1 MTNLLTTLSL
11 SIQTKLSDFK
21 VSMVFVEY
29 GELNVTSEWDLD
41 YSFIEAI
48 EKELGL

>member
-1 MTNLLTTLSL
+1 MENLLTTLSL
-11 SIQTKLSDFK
+11 SLQSKLADYK
-21 VSMVFVEY
+21 VSKVFIEY
-29 GELNVTSEWDLD
+29 GELNVMSGYDLD